1 MIRNLRK
8 FGDEEKQLMLLKE
21 QLQLAIANDEA
32 ISQARQNFQKE
43 IPPEITREDTRT
55 LAEQIGDEDAQ
66 RVMAQNFLSEIFKSD
81 QVLDILGNLSKDQI
95 IGINTLWSGIKT
107 ELKGVNVKSMLPKD
121 FISFLNKYM
130 ETAVS
135 LQGALNVAIN
145 SVDELKRV
153 IPTRQLML
161 EVNRILDS
169 KNAPDLVKQKSRQLA
184 LVLPTDE
191 NYAALDALPA
201 VQKKQK
207 IDELLNT
214 DLPNTILLERA
225 VQDESRGKIEKLL
238 QSVTPSSLQVTR
250 NILDSLAVVAAP
262 PDLRTRAPLDSR
274 LGRSL
279 INPSMTLNQKKLVT
293 QFEDAISQVNDAIK
307 ATMPRDVLAEV
318 VRRIRDPTSPMY
330 PRGASQYQALIDN
343 NVKAI
348 RQYLND
354 NSKLSMGDREFIR
367 NVLRNQ
373 TGFFDDSTHKP
384 DRYVFVGKG
393 IKMGRGRP
401 PSIHTTPKVPYKLKI
416 GEGIKVK
423 REPVNVEFG
432 KYILNTNQLKKQ
444 VLHVKN
450 RAGGALSW
458 FQPMPMSDAFT
469 ELINDMLQSNAVNKH
484 LLKTLD
490 SDEQKVFYELCD
502 RAGLLKEFKLVRPV
516 DNEEKELE
524 KKFQILL
531 GEYQAGNNS
540 PLLIQ
545 QLRKHVIYFANKGK
559 IPKQKAYAMLTELS

>member
-1 MIRNLRK
+1 
-8 FGDEEKQLMLLKE
+8 
-21 QLQLAIANDEA
+21 
-32 ISQARQNFQKE
+32 
-43 IPPEITREDTRT
+43 
-55 LAEQIGDEDAQ
+55 
-66 RVMAQNFLSEIFKSD
+66 
-81 QVLDILGNLSKDQI
+81 
-95 IGINTLWSGIKT
+95 
-107 ELKGVNVKSMLPKD
+107 
-121 FISFLNKYM
+121 
-130 ETAVS
+130 
-135 LQGALNVAIN
+135 LQGALNVLIN

-153 IPTRQLML
+153 IPTRDLLQR
-161 EVNRILDS
+161 VNAVLDE

-184 LVLPTDE
+184 MVLPTDE
-191 NYAALDALPA
+191 NYASLDALPA

-207 IDELLNT
+207 IDELLGL
-214 DLPNTILLERA
+214 DIPNTILLEKA
-225 VQDESRGKIEKLL
+225 VDEKSRGKIEKLL
-238 QSVTPSSLQVTR
+238 QSVTPTSLQMSR
-250 NILDSLAVVAAP
+250 NILDSLAAVAAP
-262 PDLRTRAPLDSR
+262 PDLRTRAPQDTR
-274 LGRSL
+274 LGK
-279 INPSMTLNQKKLVT
+279 TLVSSVMKLNEKKVIT
-293 QFEDAISQVNDAIK
+293 AFENAISQVNESIK
-307 ATMPRDVLAEV
+307 ATMPPATLAEV
-318 VRRIRDPTSPMY
+318 VRRIRDPTSPLT

-343 NVKAI
+343 NLKAI

-354 NSKLSMGDREFIR
+354 PNLPAGERDFIR
-367 NVLRNQ
+367 RVLRNQ
-373 TGFFDDSTHKP
+373 TGYEDPTTYTP

-393 IKMGRGRP
+393 LKMGRGRP

-524 KKFQILL
+524 KKH
-531 GEYQAGNNS
+531 
-540 PLLIQ
+540 
-545 QLRKHVIYFANKGK
+545 LRI
-559 IPKQKAYAMLTELS
+559 

>member
-32 ISQARQNFQKE
+32 ISQSRQNFQKD
-43 IPPEITREDTRT
+43 IPPELTREDTRT

-95 IGINTLWSGIKT
+95 VGINTLWSGIKT
-107 ELKGVNVKSMLPKD
+107 ELKGVNVKAMLPKD

-135 LQGALNVAIN
+135 LQGALNVLIN

-153 IPTRQLML
+153 IPTRDLLQR
-161 EVNRILDS
+161 VNAVLDE

-184 LVLPTDE
+184 MVLPTDE
-191 NYAALDALPA
+191 NYASLDALPA

-207 IDELLNT
+207 IDELLGL
-214 DLPNTILLERA
+214 DIPNTILLEKA
-225 VQDESRGKIEKLL
+225 VDEKSRGKIEKLL
-238 QSVTPSSLQVTR
+238 QSVTPTSLQMSR
-250 NILDSLAVVAAP
+250 NILDSLAAVAAP
-262 PDLRTRAPLDSR
+262 PDLRTRAPQDTR
-274 LGRSL
+274 LGK
-279 INPSMTLNQKKLVT
+279 TLVSSVMKLNEKKVIT
-293 QFEDAISQVNDAIK
+293 AFENAISQVNESIK
-307 ATMPRDVLAEV
+307 ATMPPATLAEV
-318 VRRIRDPTSPMY
+318 VRRIRDPTSPLT

-343 NVKAI
+343 NLKAI

-354 NSKLSMGDREFIR
+354 PNLPAGERDFIR
-367 NVLRNQ
+367 RVLRNQ
-373 TGFFDDSTHKP
+373 TGYEDPTTYTP

-393 IKMGRGRP
+393 LKMGRGRP

>member
-8 FGDEEKQLMLLKE
+8 FGDEEKQLLLLKE

-43 IPPEITREDTRT
+43 IPPDITREDTRT

-66 RVMAQNFLSEIFKSD
+66 RVMAQGHLSEIFKND

-95 IGINTLWSGIKT
+95 VGINTLWSGIKT
-107 ELKGVNVKSMLPKD
+107 ELKGVNVKAMLPKD

-135 LQGALNVAIN
+135 LQGALNVLIN

-153 IPTRQLML
+153 IPTR
-161 EVNRILDS
+161 EVMTRVNAVLDE

-184 LVLPTDE
+184 LVLPTEE

-214 DLPNTILLERA
+214 DLPNTILLEKA
-225 VQDESRGKIEKLL
+225 VDEKSRGKLEKLL
-238 QSVTPSSLQVTR
+238 QSVTPTNLQVTR
-250 NILDSLAVVAAP
+250 NILNSLDVLAAP
-262 PDLRTRAPLDSR
+262 PDLRTRAAPDTR
-274 LGRSL
+274 LGKSL
-279 INPSMTLNQKKLVT
+279 ASGAMKANERKAIT
-293 QFEDAISQVNDAIK
+293 QFEDAISQVNEAIK
-307 ATMPRDVLAEV
+307 ATMPPATLAEV
-318 VRRIRDPTSPMY
+318 VRRIRDPSAPLS

-343 NVKAI
+343 NLKAI

-354 NSKLSMGDREFIR
+354 PNLPSGERDFIR
-367 NVLRNQ
+367 RVLRNQ
-373 TGFFDDSTHKP
+373 TGFEDPSTHVP

-401 PSIHTTPKVPYKLKI
+401 PSIHVTPKVPYKLKI

>member
-8 FGDEEKQLMLLKE
+8 FGDEEKQLLLLKE

-32 ISQARQNFQKE
+32 ISQSRQNFQKE
-43 IPPEITREDTRT
+43 IPPELTREDTRT

-66 RVMAQNFLSEIFKSD
+66 RVMAQGFLSEIFKND

-107 ELKGVNVKSMLPKD
+107 ELKGVNVKAMFPKD

-145 SVDELKRV
+145 TVDELKRV

-161 EVNRILDS
+161 EVNKVLDN

-238 QSVTPSSLQVTR
+238 QSVTPTSLQITR
-250 NILDSLAVVAAP
+250 NILDRLATVGAP
-262 PDLRTRAPLDSR
+262 PDLRTRAAPDTR

-279 INPSMTLNQKKLVT
+279 ASGAMKANERKAIT
-293 QFEDAISQVNDAIK
+293 QFEDAISQVNEAIK
-307 ATMPRDVLAEV
+307 ATMPPATLAEV
-318 VRRIRDPTSPMY
+318 VRRIRDPTAPLS

-343 NVKAI
+343 NLKAI

-354 NSKLSMGDREFIR
+354 PSLPGGERDFIR
-367 NVLRNQ
+367 RVLRNQ
-373 TGFFDDSTHKP
+373 TGYEDATTHVP

-401 PSIHTTPKVPYKLKI
+401 PSIHTAPKVPYKLKI

>member
-8 FGDEEKQLMLLKE
+8 TGDEEKQLMLLKE

-32 ISQARQNFQKE
+32 IAQSRQNFQKE
-43 IPPEITREDTRT
+43 IPPEITSEDTRT
-55 LAEQIGDEDAQ
+55 LAEQIADEDGQRRQAQ
-66 RVMAQNFLSEIFKSD
+66 AFLSEIFKND
-81 QVLDILGNLSKDQI
+81 QVLDILGNVNKDQI
-95 IGINTLWSGIKT
+95 VGINSLWSGIKT
-107 ELKGVNVKSMLPKD
+107 ELKGVNVKAMLPKD

-135 LQGALNVAIN
+135 LQGALNVLIN

-153 IPTRQLML
+153 IPTRELMIK
-161 EVNRILDS
+161 VNAVLDE
-169 KNAPDLVKQKSRQLA
+169 KNAPDFVKTKSRQLA
-184 LVLPTDE
+184 LVLPTEE
-191 NYAALDALPA
+191 NYDSLDALPA

-207 IDELLNT
+207 IDELLGL
-214 DLPNTILLERA
+214 DFPNTILLEKA
-225 VQDESRGKIEKLL
+225 VEEKSRGKIEKLL
-238 QSVTPSSLQVTR
+238 QNLTPADFRSSR
-250 NILDSLAVVAAP
+250 DILDSLGAIGAP
-262 PDLRTRAPLDSR
+262 PDLRTRAAPDTR

-279 INPSMTLNQKKLVT
+279 ASSAMKMNERKTIEK
-293 QFEDAISQVNDAIK
+293 FEDAVSQVNDVIK
-307 ATMPRDVLAEV
+307 SNMPRDILAEV
-318 VRRIRDPTSPMY
+318 VRRMRDPSSPLSA
-330 PRGASQYQALIDN
+330 RGAREYQALIDN
-343 NVKAI
+343 NIKAI

-354 NSKLSMGDREFIR
+354 PSLSIGERDFIR
-367 NVLRNQ
+367 RVLRNQ
-373 TGFFDDSTHKP
+373 TGFEDGATHVP

-393 IKMGRGRP
+393 LKMGRGRP

-458 FQPMPMSDAFT
+458 FQPIPMSDAFA
-469 ELINDMLQSNAVNKH
+469 ELINDMLQTNAVNKH

-490 SDEQKVFYELCD
+490 NEEQKIFYELCD
-502 RAGLLKEFKLVRPV
+502 RAGILKEFKLVRPE
-516 DNEEKELE
+516 DNSEKELE